1 MEISVDDIR
10 ISIGNLGIHDD
21 YAKIK
26 IEWTGK

>member
-1 MEISVDDIR
+1 MEISVGVIR
-10 ISIGNLGIHDD
+10 ISIGNLGIYAD